1 MPTPPSHQVTQL
13 LLAWS
18 DGDETALDELVPLV
32 YAELHRLARHYLS
45 IENPGHMLQTTAL
58 INEAYL
64 KLVDSR
70 QTRWQNRSHFFG
82 ISARL
87 MRRILVDFARERN
100 SQKRGAGVHPV
111 SISAGLAVISAPKED
126 ILAVDQAL
134 HALAKVDERKSRV
147 VELRFFG
154 GLDEKETATALGV
167 SRETVRRDW
176 RLAKSWLL
184 RWLSQG
190 NTNER

>member
-1 MPTPPSHQVTQL
+1 MPSSHEVTRL

-18 DGDETALDELVPLV
+18 DGDETVLNDLVPLV

-45 IENPGHMLQTTAL
+45 AENPGHLLQTTAL

-70 QTRWQNRSHFFG
+70 RIRWQNRSHFFG

-100 SQKRGAGVHPV
+100 SQKRGCGAHPV
-111 SISAGLAVISAPKED
+111 SISAGLAVIGAPEED
-126 ILAVDQAL
+126 ILIVDQAL
-134 HALAKVDERKSRV
+134 SALAKVDERKSRV

-154 GLDEKETATALGV
+154 GLDEKEIAAALGV
-167 SRETVRRDW
+167 SPETVRRDW

-184 RWLSQG
+184 RWLSEG
-190 NTNER
+190 RINAR

>member
-1 MPTPPSHQVTQL
+1 MPVPPSHEVTRL
-13 LLAWS
+13 LQAWN
-18 DGDETALDELVPLV
+18 DGDEAALDELVPLV
-32 YAELHRLARHYLS
+32 YSELHRLARHYLS
-45 IENPGHMLQTTAL
+45 AEKPGHLLQTTAL

-70 QTRWQNRSHFFG
+70 APRWQNRSHFFG

-100 SQKRGAGVHPV
+100 AQKRGGGAQQV
-111 SISAGLAVISAPKED
+111 SITAGLAAPCAPDED

-134 HALAKVDERKSRV
+134 CALAKVDERKSRV

-154 GLDEKETATALGV
+154 GLDEEETAKALGV

-184 RWLSQG
+184 RWLSEG
-190 NTNER
+190 KINEA